1 MSQTQNGQRLTYPI
15 KYDIPCTWSIN
26 IIINILGYKYVPHV
40 LLVEQVTMLYDTW
53 QSFLAASPVD
63 PALYK

>member
-53 QSFLAASPVD
+53 QSFF
-63 PALYK
+63 